1 MNDEAEIEWHDLI
14 ASNLIG
20 TTVRKQVPSEMR
32 ILGTI
37 IETNLVE
44 NEMTVLVK
52 YNDGTEERGT
62 LADLDDRLV
71 FAESTALRETKREY
85 DRGLQRFQTA
95 SDLAEKANALCGAL
109 KYEAAR
115 LHVEAEVLRMRL

>member
-20 TTVRKQVPSEMR
+20 TAVRKQVPSEMR
-32 ILGTI
+32 VLGTI
-37 IETNLVE
+37 IEANLVE

-52 YNDGTEERGT
+52 YDDGTEERGK

-85 DRGLQRFQTA
+85 DRALQRFQTA
-95 SDLAEKANALCGAL
+95 SDLAEKANVLCGAF
-109 KYEAAR
+109 KA
-115 LHVEAEVLRMRL
+115 